1 MFLPK
6 ERMNREE
13 KLEILNT
20 ELQSK
25 DILFIKETRWLWK
38 RGEDITERTAT
49 KTVLIGDVLW
59 RLDTKVVAILDI
71 TVDLERFKKSEI
83 LASSILNSWSSKTRP
98 LEEQPDH
105 CVDKVYELYTKFQ
118 EFLKSKTEVK
128 KYRKKPLVIEAVR
141 YQNQWQLHRVFPDI
155 KISIWLKETQ
165 TVVILH
171 TLEGKM
177 EISEWDYIIKGI
189 KGEYYPCK
197 PDIFEESY
205 ERV

>member
-1 MFLPK
+1 
-6 ERMNREE
+6 MNREE

-25 DILFIKETRWLWK
+25 DILLIKETRWLWE

-59 RLDTKVVAILDI
+59 RLDTKVAAILDI
-71 TVDLERFKKSEI
+71 TRDLERFKKSEI
-83 LASSILNSWSSKTRP
+83 LESSILNSWRTKTRP

-105 CVDKVYELYTKFQ
+105 CIDKVYEMYTKFQ
-118 EFLKSKTEVK
+118 EFLKNKTEVK
-128 KYRKKPLVIEAVR
+128 KYRKKPVVVKAIRFTTVEA
-141 YQNQWQLHRVFPDI
+141 LKKSFPDI
-155 KISIWLKETQ
+155 NIYEKTKGVEIYIQTPEGGMKIS
-165 TVVILH
+165 
-171 TLEGKM
+171 EG
-177 EISEWDYIIKGI
+177 DYIIKGI